1 MTWLEILELLK
12 SIPSAVWSG
21 VVAALSAL
29 AVVTISNRS
38 SNKRLEIQ
46 LKHDTE
52 EKAKDKIS
60 NLRKEVYLKAVE
72 DISSINTHI
81 SAIAS
86 RDLTKTDLNAEL
98 QMITASMEKLK
109 IVAEPET
116 AKVAD
121 ELSQAYGILILS
133 LLPRFVPL
141 HEALS
146 DIEIN
151 GDLYDKSFADACRV
165 LRQMQDFNEQARQ
178 DMMVFEAL
186 QRSYEWFSDQSE
198 QYADARAAAYKQRD
212 ERLLEFNAGLL
223 PEMKKI
229 AKIQLRLAMSIRK
242 ELSLTFDAAEM
253 ERRLE
258 RSWAVMGA
266 SYGDAMKGLREE

>member
-133 LLPRFVPL
+133 ILPRFVPL

-198 QYADARAAAYKQRD
+198 QYADARAAAYKLRD

>member
-1 MTWLEILELLK
+1 MCLQTLEFLE
-12 SIPSAVWSG
+12 SVPSGFWSG

-29 AVVTISNRS
+29 AVVMISNRS

-46 LKHDTE
+46 LKHDAE

-60 NLRKEVYLKAVE
+60 TLRKEVYLKAVE
-72 DISSINTHI
+72 DISLVNIQF

-86 RDLTKTDLNAEL
+86 RDLTKTDLNTEL
-98 QMITASMEKLK
+98 QVITASMEKLK

-116 AKVAD
+116 AKVAG

-133 LLPRFVPL
+133 TLSKFAPL
-141 HEALS
+141 QEAKS

-151 GDLYDKSFADACRV
+151 GDLYDKAFADACRV
-165 LRQMQDFNEQARQ
+165 LRQMQEFNEQARQ
-178 DMMVFEAL
+178 DMTVFEAL

-198 QYADARAAAYKQRD
+198 QYADARAAAYKERD

-229 AKIQLRLAMSIRK
+229 SKIQQRLVMSIRK
-242 ELSLTFDAAEM
+242 ELNLTVDFAEM

-258 RSWAVMGA
+258 RDWAVMEA
-266 SYGDAMKGLREE
+266 SYGEAMKDLRAG